1 LRKIILG
8 IFLGFY
14 LCLQAGCSMQPV
26 RIVTKSANLQG
37 RTDIPLLDI
46 SDSNSWHFVR
56 SNDGNRPVLT
66 ASAGKIKAAQNC
78 RVKYHWLH
86 YPIRH
91 CAVVEGR
98 LEKTKRTYPVMVDTG
113 ASMPAVVNGIHILEN
128 RPAIYPLG
136 NDKSHSAD
144 IGVCYLPELRLG
156 QIMFVDI
163 SGFYI
168 NKHLEIQ
175 FFGVPVVR
183 DNTILLGL
191 AFLQAFKYVL
201 FDNIKKEVEFS
212 YEELFEPEQLH
223 LWRKYPFVIKE
234 KIKDNNAIFVEI
246 PVEAEK
252 MTLFLDT
259 GCSELILPE
268 KTWQIMCSNYTG
280 VKLKTGD
287 YLFYAREKL
296 SCRKGVIK
304 KLRLGDTTVRNV
316 PVVVLADDVMKS
328 AVGDCN
334 GLLGMSC
341 FQDMVFVLDFHRSI
355 MWIRNNVTF

>member
-1 LRKIILG
+1 LRKKILG
-8 IFLGFY
+8 IFLGFV
-14 LCLQAGCSMQPV
+14 LCLLAGCSIQPV
-26 RIVTKSANLQG
+26 RVIVKGSNLKG
-37 RTDIPLLDI
+37 RTDIPLIDVN
-46 SDSNSWHFVR
+46 DPNGWHFVQN
-56 SNDGNRPVLT
+56 NDGNSHTLT
-66 ASAGKIKAAQNC
+66 PSQGEIKAAQTC

-86 YPIRH
+86 YPFRH

-98 LEKTKRTYPVMVDTG
+98 LQTKRTYPVMVDTG
-113 ASMPAVVNGIHILEN
+113 ASVPVVVNDRHILEN
-128 RPAIYPLG
+128 KLAIYPLG
-136 NDKSHSAD
+136 IDKSHSAN
-144 IGVCYLPELRLG
+144 IGVCHLPELRIG
-156 QIMFVDI
+156 QMRFVDLPCL
-163 SGFYI
+163 YI
-168 NKHLEIQ
+168 DKHHELQ
-175 FFGVPVVR
+175 LFGLPVAHE
-183 DNTILLGL
+183 NAILLGL
-191 AFLQAFKYVL
+191 PVLQAFKYVL

-223 LWRKYPFVIKE
+223 LWRKYPFVIKG
-234 KIKDNNAIFVEI
+234 KISVEI

-328 AVGDCN
+328 AVGDCD
-334 GLLGMSC
+334 GLLGLSC
-341 FQDMVFVLDFHRSI
+341 FRDTLFVLDFHRSTI
-355 MWIRNNVTF
+355 WVRNNGTY